1 MKNTPTVKAI
11 TLNTDPIANTELDGN
26 LITLK
31 TARNIFLLILSI
43 YIHLSYVTSL
53 TQTGVYDCLKVLRL
67 IRYRLARELTPVY
80 LPLPMPVIHFQG
92 EVRFSSIVTI
102 FVNILHLCARSN
114 IYLKLQDP
122 RSWILG
128 TQDMVRVETYIQE
141 LLNSFELL
149 TENC

>member
-1 MKNTPTVKAI
+1 M
-11 TLNTDPIANTELDGN
+11 
-26 LITLK
+26 
-31 TARNIFLLILSI
+31 
-43 YIHLSYVTSL
+43 

-67 IRYRLARELTPVY
+67 IRYRLARELTPV
-80 LPLPMPVIHFQG
+80 IHFQG

-102 FVNILHLCARSN
+102 FVNILHLYARSN

-128 TQDMVRVETYIQE
+128 TQDMIRVETYIQE

-149 TENC
+149 PENC

>member
-1 MKNTPTVKAI
+1 MKAI
-11 TLNTDPIANTELDGN
+11 TPNTDPIANKELDGN

-31 TARNIFLLILSI
+31 TARNIPPFCFLLILSI

-67 IRYRLARELTPVY
+67 ILYRLARELTPVY

-102 FVNILHLCARSN
+102 FVNILHLYARSN

-128 TQDMVRVETYIQE
+128 TQDMIRVETYIQE

-149 TENC
+149 PENC